1 MDFRLKQMQPLIWS
15 MHFCVFFLSK
25 FVLLMLVS
33 AVCKVNFEVEPH
45 CTKCFDGPDISVLFM
60 DLRLSKTTR

>member
-1 MDFRLKQMQPLIWS
+1 MVMSASNGFQAEANATLDL
-15 MHFCVFFLSK
+15 VDA
-25 FVLLMLVS
+25 LLLS